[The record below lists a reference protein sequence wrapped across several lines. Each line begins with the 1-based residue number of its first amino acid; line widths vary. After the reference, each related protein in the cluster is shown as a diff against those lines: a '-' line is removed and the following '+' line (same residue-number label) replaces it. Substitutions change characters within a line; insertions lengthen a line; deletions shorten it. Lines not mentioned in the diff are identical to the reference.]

1 MRSSDIPC
9 HHTILTILRPL
20 KITTILSRTILTDW
34 EIKICYG
41 RPCSI
46 NVGLKDI
53 EKPTRGRLRWQE
65 AANFGSCESNSDP
78 GCKTLLSSHMSL
90 HLPVSAPYR
99 HMLWG
104 CMRGCKTSLRLPP
117 YMQSMAWWPWRPFC
131 TDIPLSDF
139 TQSTS
144 QKCQNSWIPLS
155 LRKKPKVVS
164 ASPQQLCFSGFG
176 WQWFDAASESV
187 LLWAV
192 AGGPGW
198 LFR

>member
-20 KITTILSRTILTDW
+20 KVTTILSRIISTDW

-90 HLPVSAPYR
+90 HLPESAPYR

-117 YMQSMAWWPWRPFC
+117 LYAVYGLV
-131 TDIPLSDF
+131 TLAPLLHRHPAVWFYSKH
-139 TQSTS
+139 Q
-144 QKCQNSWIPLS
+144 
-155 LRKKPKVVS
+155 PKVPKFMN
-164 ASPQQLCFSGFG
+164 SPFFEKEAKSGQCFSSTAPFWWLWMTMICCGIRVCSPLGCG
-176 WQWFDAASESV
+176 WR
-187 LLWAV
+187 
-192 AGGPGW
+192 AG
-198 LFR
+198 LVV